1 LKYIIYATEKFT
13 SAKDILSI
21 DEKKQV
27 IKAVAMLQE
36 NPRHP
41 GLRTKKIKGKSNIL
55 ECRVNQDIRILWKYQ
70 GNIIIL
76 LLVGRHNI
84 VEF

>member
-1 LKYIIYATEKFT
+1 MKYKIYATEKFT
-13 SAKDILSI
+13 SAKDLLNV

-27 IKAVAMLQE
+27 IKTVAMLQE

-70 GNIIIL
+70 DNIIIL
-76 LLVGRHNI
+76 LLVGHHNI